1 MRSITA
7 GNDERMSGFRNGGS
21 IPPGRKNGFLAK
33 NKRPPALKTIYLYG
47 VSSCERGGDKMAQ
60 WNNAT
65 KVEKALNAILIARGN
80 DPVNDYPLF
89 DLAADY
95 GNLWRVKD
103 MLLQDIA
110 ERGVQVRWQNGENS
124 FGLKKNDSVDSLVKT
139 NAQMLKILNYLKV
152 EPSDIVEDQEED
164 ETDDGL

>member
-7 GNDERMSGFRNGGS
+7 GNDERMSGFRSGGETT
-21 IPPGRKNGFLAK
+21 PGSKKWIFKKNQKTA
-33 NKRPPALKTIYLYG
+33 RPPTIYLYG
-47 VSSCERGGDKMAQ
+47 VSSCERGGDEMAQ

-80 DPVNDYPLF
+80 DPVTDYPLF

>member
-1 MRSITA
+1 
-7 GNDERMSGFRNGGS
+7 
-21 IPPGRKNGFLAK
+21 
-33 NKRPPALKTIYLYG
+33 
-47 VSSCERGGDKMAQ
+47 MAQ

-80 DPVNDYPLF
+80 DPVTDYPLF
-89 DLAADY
+89 DLGKDY

-139 NAQMLKILNYLKV
+139 NAQMLKILGYLKI
-152 EPSDIVEDQEED
+152 EPSDIAEEQEED
-164 ETDDGL
+164 ETNDGL